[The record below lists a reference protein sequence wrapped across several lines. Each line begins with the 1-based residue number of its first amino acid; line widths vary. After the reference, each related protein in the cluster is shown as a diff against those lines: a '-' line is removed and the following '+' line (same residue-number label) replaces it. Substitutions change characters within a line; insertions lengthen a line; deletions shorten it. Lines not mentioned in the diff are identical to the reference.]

1 MRRKELPARRCQ
13 PRAYNTA
20 MSRPLLLTAAVF
32 MSVLMQGAGAAQTA
46 NPFKTVAVP
55 RATAIPVR
63 ADSHPFGAADHTQT
77 PIDLAKL
84 GYEEEE
90 FSVSGIGN
98 VYDWSTDGS
107 ISPRQI
113 GLLWATRIL
122 VRRPIDASR
131 FSGTVLVDIANQ
143 GAGFDTFAVW
153 GQLSDHLLANGHAY
167 VAVTAFARN
176 IGALRMFS
184 STRYRMLTFPQSP
197 VDKCGA
203 APRDPWNRPAEFF
216 PVREEGVRWDMISQ
230 VGALLKS
237 RARPGNRRHPMGD
250 LRVEYVFASMQ
261 SAGDLPTYINAVHKN
276 VTLENGKPIFD
287 GFIIKDSGAP
297 RTLNACAPPL
307 AADDPRRIIRNAG
320 VPVISIVAQPEV
332 SAAIRR
338 PDSDVLG
345 DEFRRYEL
353 PGASHFDLWHFKYF
367 PSVADLAAA
376 GVPPLSANWTFPKEC
391 TPDVPVND
399 FPQPYFFAG
408 AFANLDRWV
417 RTATPPPRA
426 EPIMLGEGATA
437 GAVTDEFGNARG
449 GVRSPWV
456 DVPGGTFHP
465 VRKGPNSTPF
475 TCADLG
481 YWEPFTP
488 QRLEAVHGS
497 VENYRKK
504 FLAATD
510 VLARDRWVTP
520 EDAEKIKATA
530 P

>member
-1 MRRKELPARRCQ
+1 MP
-13 PRAYNTA
+13 
-20 MSRPLLLTAAVF
+20 RPLLLAIAVYI
-32 MSVLMQGAGAAQTA
+32 SVLMPGTGGAQTS
-46 NPFKTVAVP
+46 NPFKTTTVP
-55 RATAIPVR
+55 RATALAAT
-63 ADSHPFGAADHTQT
+63 ADSRPFGAAAFTQT
-77 PIDLAKL
+77 PVDLAAV

-90 FSVSGIGN
+90 FVVSGIGN
-98 VYDWSTDGS
+98 VYDWNTDGS
-107 ISPRQI
+107 INTRTI

-167 VAVTAFARN
+167 VAMTAFARN
-176 IGALRMFS
+176 IGALKMFNS
-184 STRYRMLTFPQSP
+184 SRYRALNFPQSP
-197 VDKCGA
+197 IDKCGGG
-203 APRDPWNRPAEFF
+203 RDPWNRPAELF
-216 PVREEGVRWDMISQ
+216 PPRDEGVRWDMMSQ

-237 RARPGNRRHPMGD
+237 RARPGNRRHPMRD
-250 LRVEYVFASMQ
+250 LRVEHVFASMQ
-261 SAGDLPTYINAVHKN
+261 SAGDLPTYINGVHKN
-276 VTLENGKPIFD
+276 VTLENGKPIYD

-297 RTLNACAPPL
+297 RSLNACAPPL
-307 AADDPRRIIRNAG
+307 AEGDARRIIRNAG
-320 VPVISIVAQPEV
+320 VPVIHIVAQAEV

-338 PDSDVLG
+338 PDSDELG

-353 PGASHFDLWHFKYF
+353 PGASHFDQWHFKYF

-376 GVPPLSANWTFPKEC
+376 GVPPLSATWTFPKEC
-391 TPDVPVND
+391 QPDVPVND

-426 EPIMLGEGATA
+426 EPIALKEGGA
-437 GAVTDEFGNARG
+437 GAATDEFGNARG

-465 VRKGPNSTPF
+465 IRTGPNTTPF

-488 QRLEAVHGS
+488 ERLVAVHGS
-497 VENYRKK
+497 QENYRKK
-504 FLAATD
+504 FFDATD
-510 VLARDRWVTP
+510 RLVRDRWVTA
-520 EDAEKIKATA
+520 EDGEKIKRDVRAGR
-530 P
+530 